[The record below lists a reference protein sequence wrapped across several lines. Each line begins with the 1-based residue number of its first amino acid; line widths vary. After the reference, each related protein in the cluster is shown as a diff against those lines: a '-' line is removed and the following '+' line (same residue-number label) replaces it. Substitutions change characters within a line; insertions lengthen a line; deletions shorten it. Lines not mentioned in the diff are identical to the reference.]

1 MTARTRIRAGGPPA
15 PSAGRTPARRSARAA
30 ARGFVTYGAMAL
42 CVVVSVYPLV
52 WMVLGSMKSGE
63 EFYSNI
69 WGLPLQWEPS
79 NFAVAWREAGL
90 GRKFANSIIVTFC
103 SMALVLPI
111 TSAAGYALASF
122 RFPGR
127 RLVYVYLLLGIMV
140 PFGVI
145 AIPVFTVV
153 VQLHLLSTLPGLILV
168 YSALGL
174 PLGTFLMHSFFSSIP
189 RELEEAGLVDG
200 CTPIGAFFRVVLPLA
215 KPGLVTQLIF
225 TGTTVWNE
233 YFLASI
239 LIHNESLQT
248 LPLGLIVFTS
258 KNGVDFPQLFSALTI
273 VTAPLVILY
282 LMAQRQ
288 FIAGLSA
295 GAVKG

>member
-1 MTARTRIRAGGPPA
+1 
-15 PSAGRTPARRSARAA
+15 
-30 ARGFVTYGAMAL
+30 
-42 CVVVSVYPLV
+42 
-52 WMVLGSMKSGE
+52 VLGSVKSGS

-69 WGLPLQWEPS
+69 WGLPTSWTLS
-79 NFAVAWREAGL
+79 NFADAWGEAGL
-90 GRKFANSIIVTFC
+90 GRKFVNSITVTLGA
-103 SMALVLPI
+103 MALVLPI

-122 RFPGR
+122 HFPGR
-127 RLVYVYLLLGIMV
+127 RFIYVYLLLGIMV

-174 PLGTFLMHSFFSSIP
+174 PLGVFLMHSFFTSIP

-215 KPGLVTQLIF
+215 KPGLITQLIF

-239 LIHNESLQT
+239 LIHKESLQT
-248 LPLGLIVFTS
+248 LPLGLVVFTS
-258 KNGVDFPQLFSALTI
+258 KNGIDFPQLFAALTI
-273 VTAPLVILY
+273 VTAPLVIVY
-282 LMAQRQ
+282 LLAQRQ

>member
-1 MTARTRIRAGGPPA
+1 MRQRGLRGGI
-15 PSAGRTPARRSARAA
+15 GRVGA
-30 ARGFVTYGAMAL
+30 YGVMAV
-42 CVVVSVYPLV
+42 CVVTTLFPLI
-52 WMVLGSMKSGE
+52 WMVSGALKSGQ

-69 WGLPLQWEPS
+69 WGLPQDLTWA
-79 NFAVAWREAGL
+79 NFARAWAEGGL
-90 GRKFANSIIVTFC
+90 GQKFANSIIVTAGT
-103 SMALVLPI
+103 MAIVLPV
-111 TSAAGYALASF
+111 TSLAGYALASIE
-122 RFPGR
+122 FPGR
-127 RLVYVYLLLGIMV
+127 RAVYVYLLLGIMV

-153 VQLHLLSTLPGLILV
+153 VQLGLLNTLPGLILV
-168 YSALGL
+168 YSAQSL
-174 PLGTFLMHSFFSSIP
+174 PLGVFLMRSFFASIP

-200 CTPIGAFFRVVLPLA
+200 CTLLGAFFRVVLPLA

-233 YFLASI
+233 YFMASI
-239 LIHNESLQT
+239 LLHREALQT
-248 LPLGLIVFTS
+248 LPLGLVTFTS
-258 KNGVDFPQLFSALTI
+258 KNGIEFPELFAASAI

-282 LMAQRQ
+282 LIAQRQ